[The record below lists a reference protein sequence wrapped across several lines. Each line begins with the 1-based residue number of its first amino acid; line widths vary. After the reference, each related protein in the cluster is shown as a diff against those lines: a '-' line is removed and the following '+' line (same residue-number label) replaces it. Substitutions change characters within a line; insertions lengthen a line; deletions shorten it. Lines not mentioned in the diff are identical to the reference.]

1 MTSKQKIQ
9 RPCAISLAQLR
20 KAVTAARRANHLVGP
35 AKREE
40 LMLVAET
47 HAEAENDFK
56 EVSRKYG
63 RVASRV
69 NQILRIPGRRWRC

>member
-9 RPCAISLAQLR
+9 RPCAISVAQLR
-20 KAVTAARRANHLVGP
+20 KAVTAARRANHLVGA

-47 HAEAENDFK
+47 HAEAEND
-56 EVSRKYG
+56 
-63 RVASRV
+63 
-69 NQILRIPGRRWRC
+69 